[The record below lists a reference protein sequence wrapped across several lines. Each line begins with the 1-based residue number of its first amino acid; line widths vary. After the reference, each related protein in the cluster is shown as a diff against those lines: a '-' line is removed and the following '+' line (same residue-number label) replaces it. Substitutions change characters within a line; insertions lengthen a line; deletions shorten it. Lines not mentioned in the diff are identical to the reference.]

1 MTDDGGAGASKARKK
16 LARHLADHGYLVD
29 SSRPGRPP
37 ADDDFLDL
45 IRDLD
50 LGARSPG
57 SRRAFVIFEWA
68 RSEYTIAIPVSV
80 IRELKA
86 GAKRAHHLF
95 FATSNAGQNHFYLAC
110 NEEGELVVHRRM
122 PWGNRIQ
129 TFETEIV
136 S

>member
-1 MTDDGGAGASKARKK
+1 MIQRKRQCFRQSGVHSPILMFRRARGADRTLRIDSSYGGGVFMTDDGGAGASKARKK

-37 ADDDFLDL
+37 TDDDFLDL

-68 RSEYTIAIPVSV
+68 RSEYTIA
-80 IRELKA
+80 
-86 GAKRAHHLF
+86 
-95 FATSNAGQNHFYLAC
+95 
-110 NEEGELVVHRRM
+110 
-122 PWGNRIQ
+122 
-129 TFETEIV
+129 
-136 S
+136 